1 MRNKSAGFKMLFHYS
16 RNILTF
22 GQNGTSSRHKDDI
35 GSRTLDILQVFSYS
49 GLDNTT
55 CSVALDGTSHLFA
68 GGDAVA
74 DNATTVEDDI
84 SDQQRVYLAAT
95 PAVKA
100 SEILIKIK
108 LFGFHG
114 HPSVPLFLK

>member
-1 MRNKSAGFKMLFHYS
+1 MRNKSAGFKMLFHNS

-22 GQNGTSSRHKDDI
+22 GQNGPRSRHKDDI
-35 GSRTLDILQVFSYS
+35 GSRTAYILQVFSY
-49 GLDNTT
+49 GGFNNTA
-55 CSVALDGTSHLFA
+55 CPIALNGSAHLFA

-74 DNATTVEDDI
+74 DNAATVEDDI
-84 SDQQRVYLAAT
+84 SDQQRVYLTAT

-114 HPSVPLFLK
+114 HPSVPLF